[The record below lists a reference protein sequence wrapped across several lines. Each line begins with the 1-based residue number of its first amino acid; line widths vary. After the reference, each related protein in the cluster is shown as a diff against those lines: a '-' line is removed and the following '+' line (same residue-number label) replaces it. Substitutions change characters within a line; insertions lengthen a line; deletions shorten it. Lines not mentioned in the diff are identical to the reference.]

1 MKLVCA
7 FVFAY
12 ANCWFSHAQAHIN
25 YGCKKTG
32 QKVNFT
38 GEFYVYKITNLT
50 QLQEGSFHPTLYVL
64 DWNLLPHEPSN
75 QDQHNDEYMYM

>member
-1 MKLVCA
+1 MDAKR
-7 FVFAY
+7 
-12 ANCWFSHAQAHIN
+12 
-25 YGCKKTG
+25 G

-75 QDQHNDEYMYM
+75 